1 MFWEAASATGNAVP
15 GSVIQNVIDPTTFN
29 KSHPKKQ
36 YPGTGML
43 PMMPD
48 RVSLK
53 IHLQAIG
60 DDVLEELVA
69 SQDLDPAIKDN
80 IARYQLGGAA
90 SFDWTPATAKVID
103 ETGRGHA
110 AVRGQAGHVPRQHGA
125 RGQQRPLRAA
135 VTTRPPPPP
144 PTRRQCVVFFAA

>member
-1 MFWEAASATGNAVP
+1 M
-15 GSVIQNVIDPTTFN
+15 IQNVNDPTSFN

-60 DDVLEELVA
+60 DDVLEDLVA
-69 SQDLDPAIKDN
+69 SQDLDPTIPAK

-90 SFDWTPATAKVID
+90 SFDWTPATAKVIN
-103 ETGRGHA
+103 GPRRHA
-110 AVRGQAGHVPRQHGA
+110 AVRGQANHLPRQHGGA
-125 RGQQRPLRAA
+125 MSHAHC
-135 VTTRPPPPP
+135 TPPP
-144 PTRRQCVVFFAA
+144 